1 MDSPIPLCLCTARV
15 EDRGGDY
22 VVTIPKQEVELGTL
36 DAGETYRV
44 GLYPGPATASGRTQ
58 VGTPKPGAHE
68 SDLERATH
76 SAPDSEISQ
85 SADPTSSAS
94 ADPSVSPEEQPDQPP
109 VAEGEERRLQIEDV
123 GDKGDGIARVGPGYV
138 VFVSDTEIGQQPLVR
153 ITTVR
158 ENFAFA
164 EVLKQ

>member
-1 MDSPIPLCLCTARV
+1 MDLPIPLCLCTARV
-15 EDRGGDY
+15 EDRGGEY

-44 GLYPGPATASGRTQ
+44 GLYPGPSTAPGTTPSGTPSTATHGPDVERPTHRASGS
-58 VGTPKPGAHE
+58 GTPQP
-68 SDLERATH
+68 TT
-76 SAPDSEISQ
+76 
-85 SADPTSSAS
+85 PTSAGGVDPSAS
-94 ADPSVSPEEQPDQPP
+94 PEGSPDQPP
-109 VAEGEERRLQIEDV
+109 VTEGEERRLQIEDV

-138 VFVSDTEIGQQPLVR
+138 VFVSNTEIGQQPLVR

-164 EVLKQ
+164 EVVEQ

>member
-1 MDSPIPLCLCTARV
+1 MEFSVPLCLCTARV
-15 EDRGGDY
+15 ENRGGEY

-36 DAGETYRV
+36 DAGETCRV
-44 GLYPGPATASGRTQ
+44 GLYPGPATASGRAQ
-58 VGTPKPGAHE
+58 VGTPKTGTHE
-68 SDLERATH
+68 SEFERSTH
-76 SAPDSEISQ
+76 SALDSETSQ
-85 SADPTSSAS
+85 SSDPTLSGSTDS
-94 ADPSVSPEEQPDQPP
+94 SVSPQERPDQPP
-109 VAEGEERRLQIEDV
+109 VAEGEERHLQIEDV

-164 EVLKQ
+164 EVLKH

>member
-22 VVTIPKQEVELGTL
+22 VVTVPKQEVELGTL

-44 GLYPGPATASGRTQ
+44 GLYPGPATASETTPA
-58 VGTPKPGAHE
+58 GTPKTAEHKP
-68 SDLERATH
+68 DLERSTH
-76 SAPDSEISQ
+76 SAPDPETAQ
-85 SADPTSSAS
+85 SADPMSSGS
-94 ADPSVSPEEQPDQPP
+94 TDPSVSPEERPDQPP

>member
-15 EDRGGDY
+15 EDRGGEY
-22 VVTIPKQEVELGTL
+22 VITIPKQEVELGTL
-36 DAGETYRV
+36 DSGDTYRV
-44 GLYPGPATASGRTQ
+44 GLYPSPSTAP
-58 VGTPKPGAHE
+58 GTTTSEKSEALDHE
-68 SDLERATH
+68 SDLDGSVNRASDLET
-76 SAPDSEISQ
+76 SQ
-85 SADPTSSAS
+85 PTDPTSSGS
-94 ADPSVSPEEQPDQPP
+94 ADTSTSPDRSPDQPP
-109 VAEGEERRLQIEDV
+109 VSEGEERRLQIEDL
-123 GDKGDGIARVGPGYV
+123 GDKGDGIARVGPGYI

>member
-22 VVTIPKQEVELGTL
+22 VITLPKQEVELGTL
-36 DAGETYRV
+36 DTGETYRV
-44 GLYPGPATASGRTQ
+44 GLYPGPATASGTTPARTTKR
-58 VGTPKPGAHE
+58 VEDKP
-68 SDLERATH
+68 DLERTTH
-76 SAPDSEISQ
+76 SASESEISKPT
-85 SADPTSSAS
+85 DPTSSS
-94 ADPSVSPEEQPDQPP
+94 STDPSVSPEERPDQPP

-123 GDKGDGIARVGPGYV
+123 GDKGDGIARVGPGYI

>member
-1 MDSPIPLCLCTARV
+1 MNSPIPLCLCTARV
-15 EDRGGDY
+15 EDRGGEY
-22 VVTIPKQEVELGTL
+22 VITIPKQEVELGTL

-44 GLYPGPATASGRTQ
+44 GLYPGPATASGT
-58 VGTPKPGAHE
+58 TPAGPPKTAVHE

>member
-1 MDSPIPLCLCTARV
+1 MDLPIPLCLCTAHV
-15 EDRGGDY
+15 EDRGGEY

-44 GLYPGPATASGRTQ
+44 GLYPGPATASGT
-58 VGTPKPGAHE
+58 TPAEPPKTAAHKPDVE
-68 SDLERATH
+68 QSTH
-76 SAPDSEISQ
+76 SASDSETLE
-85 SADPTSSAS
+85 PT
-94 ADPSVSPEEQPDQPP
+94 DPSVSPQERPDQPP
-109 VAEGEERRLQIEDV
+109 VTEGEERRLQIEDV